1 MNNNN
6 NTLSKPEQVRIS
18 IDVGDADSTRQKIC
32 GTDRAARLYFILLSS
47 LSVVVFGV
55 MISGFI
61 VADLSIVTPAVCAT
75 GMVWIFVF
83 SLIGTLVF
91 VSFAVGVIY
100 SLRSGESPRK
110 NVLLVVTQIIGHLF
124 LLSWTIYGLV
134 LHFGDNIRTQCGTN
148 LIVEGRLQSLF
159 YVLLIVVGYMVTGAA
174 AK

>member
-1 MNNNN
+1 MNNN

-18 IDVGDADSTRQKIC
+18 IDVGDADSTRTKMC

-55 MISGFI
+55 ICSGFI
-61 VADLSIVTPAVCAT
+61 VADLSIVTSAVCAT

-91 VSFAVGVIY
+91 VSLAVGVIY
-100 SLRSGESPRK
+100 SVRSGKNPRK
-110 NVLLVVTQIIGHLF
+110 NLLLVVTQVIGHLF